1 MRVERILAIF
11 LALGLIVSSFI
22 LFDRMKVE
30 NGYKTYEIT
39 LDYNEMLRYSSEA
52 EQDMEKSLR
61 DFKEAGVASVNI
73 GEATIN
79 SLK

>member
-52 EQDMEKSLR
+52 EQDMEKSGKFMNMCIKILIIQ
-61 DFKEAGVASVNI
+61 VI
-73 GEATIN
+73 
-79 SLK
+79 